1 MTWRNATWAVW
12 ALLGAAAVVL
22 AALSVARRGGVREPF
37 GPLRAYLADH
47 RVARVALVVAWMWA
61 GWHFF
66 AR

>member
-12 ALLGAAAVVL
+12 ALLGAAVVVL
-22 AALSVARRGGVREPF
+22 SALSVAGRGGVREPF
-37 GPLRAYLADH
+37 GPLRAYLPDH
-47 RVARVALVVAWMWA
+47 RVARVALVVVWMWA

>member
-1 MTWRNATWAVW
+1 MTWHTATWVVW
-12 ALLGAAAVVL
+12 AVLGGAAAVL
-22 AALSVARRGGVREPF
+22 AVLSVTRRGAVRGPF

-47 RVARVALVVAWMWA
+47 RLARVAAVMAWMWA